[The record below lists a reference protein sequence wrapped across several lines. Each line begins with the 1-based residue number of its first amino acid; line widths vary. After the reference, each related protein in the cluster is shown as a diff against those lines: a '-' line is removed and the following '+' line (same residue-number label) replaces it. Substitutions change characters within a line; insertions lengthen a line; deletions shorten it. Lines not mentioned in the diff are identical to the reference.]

1 MAWSI
6 LIPLFWSVTTIV
18 STRQLAAT
26 AAAPVRVQKKPAKLP
41 ASGKSAKLDV
51 FLKRQCLEQLYEL
64 DTVQMDE
71 DSDERKCKKIQEIC
85 RSCGMNRQYMEAL
98 RKKLPPGLVNDAEQ
112 KTLRRA
118 VNHLCNIKGD
128 RQRWTQAE
136 LKRAVLSTVN
146 DGAPVGATL
155 KQYGISKDCMNK
167 HRTALMA
174 HKKAGG
180 TDDSYFAQDLTTGR
194 PTLLSRDDEAIC
206 AAMLDLH
213 GSTGIGKD
221 YQRTKQYVAGLTEA
235 KTQRKQ
241 GGSQSH
247 VRGFKKRNRISA
259 QAASDLSQIRAESLT
274 PEKHHS
280 VRSHRSFHRIAW
292 SVRVSVRLIVHLFMS
307 FHWCPLVFHWCPLV
321 CVGADVYHIRRG
333 PCQAA

>member
-18 STRQLAAT
+18 SARQLAAN

-41 ASGKSAKLDV
+41 ATGKKPKKLDAQM
-51 FLKRQCLEQLYEL
+51 KRSCLEQLYEL
-64 DTVQMDE
+64 PTTHPTLEEEGKRD
-71 DSDERKCKKIQEIC
+71 KIRAIC
-85 RSCGMNRQYMEAL
+85 RSCGLNEQYMRAEL
-98 RKKLPPGLVNDAEQ
+98 KRLPAGLVNNNEQ
-112 KTLRRA
+112 RTLRRA
-118 VNHLCNIKGD
+118 VNQLCAIKGD
-128 RQRWTQAE
+128 RHRWTQAE
-136 LKRAVLSTVN
+136 LKRAVLGVVN
-146 DGAPVGATL
+146 GGASFRGTCAE
-155 KQYGISKDCMNK
+155 YGMTGDCLNK
-167 HRTALMA
+167 HRTKLLE
-174 HKKAGG
+174 HRKVGG
-180 TDDSYFAQDLTTGR
+180 TDDSYFAQDHSAGR

-235 KTQRKQ
+235 KTKRKQ

-247 VRGFKKRNRISA
+247 VRGFKERNKISA

-292 SVRVSVRLIVHLFMS
+292 SV
-307 FHWCPLVFHWCPLV
+307 
-321 CVGADVYHIRRG
+321 
-333 PCQAA
+333 